1 MKKVQR
7 ARALLQLLFLCAV
20 LLGLHRRMG
29 LIIFVFTPLAFIAG
43 NFFCGWLCPLGAI
56 QELLRKAGSI
66 FMKRSIKRIKLPSGA
81 QRYAQFTKY
90 LLALVILILVLLGAM
105 SPDEANSLPVDAYQ
119 SFFALAD
126 GNHLAAAAISA
137 LCAFLI
143 TSLFIDRPYCNY
155 LCVNSV
161 EYALPSCTRVLTI
174 RRNPDACVKCGA
186 CDARCPMNI
195 SVSHVKEVRNLQCI
209 NCLGCIAVCPA
220 RGALSYGRAGV
231 LTKIENK
238 IRAAR
243 RTSE

>member
-1 MKKVQR
+1 MKKVQC

-29 LIIFVFTPLAFIAG
+29 LIIFAFTPLAFIAG
-43 NFFCGWLCPLGAI
+43 NFFCGWICPLGAI
-56 QELLRKAGSI
+56 QELLRRAGSI
-66 FMKRSIKRIKLPSGA
+66 FMGRSIKRVKLPPRV

-90 LLALVILILVLLGAM
+90 LLALVILILVALGAM
-105 SPDEANSLPVDAYQ
+105 SPDEANSLPIDAYQ

-126 GNHLAAAAISA
+126 GAPLIAVSLAA
-137 LCAFLI
+137 LCVFLI
-143 TSLFIDRPYCNY
+143 ASLFIDRPYCNY

-161 EYALPSCTRVLTI
+161 EYALPSLTRVLTI
-174 RRNPDACVKCGA
+174 RRNPEACVKCGG

-209 NCLGCIAVCPA
+209 NCFGCIAGCPV
-220 RGALSYGRAGV
+220 RGALSYGRTGV
-231 LTKIENK
+231 LTKIGNK

-243 RTSE
+243 RASE